1 MHGSQLSYPR
11 GGLVACRFAGFLV
24 CGRDPRPLLFHS
36 LVVAAFF
43 FLLLFSFLSFS
54 RVAPSVPQ
62 SFQSSLL
69 FRLSAGTTYNHR
81 ALRTG
86 HQPRPSNQPFAI
98 ASLIIDRYRYKQPV
112 VSVPY
117 YHMFGPSSSHFH
129 SSSPHLLSFC
139 SISTV
144 SFPYLVK
151 LIPVHQAIQ
160 ELTHELTH
168 SPIELGLASIF
179 LVLFF

>member
-1 MHGSQLSYPR
+1 MP
-11 GGLVACRFAGFLV
+11 VCRFFGLW
-24 CGRDPRPLLFHS
+24 PRSTPTVISFPRCCCLFFV
-36 LVVAAFF
+36 LFF
-43 FLLLFSFLSFS
+43 FFLSFS

-129 SSSPHLLSFC
+129 SSSPHLLSFY

-160 ELTHELTH
+160 ELTHITH

-179 LVLFF
+179 LVFFSSCRGV